1 MDVAERWFLVAA
13 ATGFF
18 VLVGLG
24 LIELLD

>member
-13 ATGFF
+13 ATSFF